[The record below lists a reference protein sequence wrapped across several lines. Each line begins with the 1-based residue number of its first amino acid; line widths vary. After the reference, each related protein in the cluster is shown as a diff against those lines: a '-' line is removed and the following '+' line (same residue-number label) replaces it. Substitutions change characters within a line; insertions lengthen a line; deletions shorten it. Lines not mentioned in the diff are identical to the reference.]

1 MSSFLSRW
9 SWFSFH
15 EYFLNS
21 LKESVYREL
30 AHLEDINPVQCA
42 VFFGSDKLIEY
53 LISQEML
60 DFGQKDS
67 AGNSLLTYA
76 ALSEKTHVADILVK
90 TGQFDIDHR
99 NNQGHTILQLC
110 ANQGKF
116 LFAVEVLNQFMRK
129 KQSLRK
135 NKVVQVSAQKRR

>member
-15 EYFLNS
+15 EYFVNS

-42 VFFGSDKLIEY
+42 VFFGSDKLIAY

-67 AGNSLLTYA
+67 AGNCLLTYA
-76 ALSEKTHVADILVK
+76 ALSEHTHVADKLVK

-116 LFAVEVLNQFMRK
+116 LFSVEVLKQFTRK
-129 KQSLRK
+129 KQKFKGKQSRA
-135 NKVVQVSAQKRR
+135 SFC